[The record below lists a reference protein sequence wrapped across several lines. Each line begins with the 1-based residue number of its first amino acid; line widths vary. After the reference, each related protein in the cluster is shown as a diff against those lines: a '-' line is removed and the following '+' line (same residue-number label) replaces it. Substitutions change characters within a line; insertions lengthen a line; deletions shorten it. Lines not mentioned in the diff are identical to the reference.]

1 MAEMTKKEAD
11 KQAREGGENEVRGS
25 LDALKNLAQRTPQR
39 AKTRVMR
46 PSGTRRSR

>member
-1 MAEMTKKEAD
+1 MADMPKKEVER
-11 KQAREGGENEVRGS
+11 QAREASENEVRGS

-46 PSGTRRSR
+46 PAGTRRYR